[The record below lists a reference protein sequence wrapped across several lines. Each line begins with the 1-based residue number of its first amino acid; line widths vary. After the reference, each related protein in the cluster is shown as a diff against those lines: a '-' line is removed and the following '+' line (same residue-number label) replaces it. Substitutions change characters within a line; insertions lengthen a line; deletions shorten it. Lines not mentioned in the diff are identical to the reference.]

1 METLV
6 GPLERTDLSEQIYR
20 ALRDSIIK
28 RHLKPGEKITADEMA
43 DKFKVS
49 RTPVTSAL
57 QRLAT
62 EGLVEIIPQRGTFI
76 TELTP
81 RDVAEL
87 FDIRLMIELY
97 AAEQILKSARVP
109 QFLGKVKEAM
119 ERMGQAMGDDDYR
132 DYEGFIDGDR
142 DLHLALVTITDNQR
156 LTRLYEDLH
165 VHIQVAR
172 AHYIDSVERAR
183 QAYREH
189 EAIVQAFR
197 DQNPEMVRAAL
208 CQHIETVK
216 ARILDILNQPGA
228 KL

>member
-1 METLV
+1 
-6 GPLERTDLSEQIYR
+6 
-20 ALRDSIIK
+20 
-28 RHLKPGEKITADEMA
+28 MA

-142 DLHLALVTITDNQR
+142 DLHLALVTFTDNQR